1 MFCFSRL
8 SRSFRIHKYVDFGMS
23 LWQLFTT
30 NPMNS
35 VSMDLEGMEARKSG
49 FMARSDLDPE
59 TDPHKLGM

>member
-1 MFCFSRL
+1 MFRFSRF
-8 SRSFRIHKYVDFGMS
+8 SRGFPIHKYVEIGMS

-35 VSMDLEGMEARKSG
+35 VRMDLEGMEARKSG

-59 TDPHKLGM
+59 TDPGKLGM